1 MGTRSNTVV
10 IETGHEKEQILLN
23 LYRQMDG
30 YPSGQGKDLCD
41 FLSTISMVNGIGL
54 SNTRK
59 VANGAGCLAAQLVA
73 HFKEGAGDFYIA
85 SPTKGAA
92 IGQNDYSYVIRINTY
107 EPKAVWDIQVY
118 EGGYKAFRGG
128 LGGFEAFC
136 KEGVDA

>member
-10 IETGHEKEQILLN
+10 IETGHGKEQILLN
-23 LYRQMDG
+23 LYGQMDG

-41 FLSTISMVNGIGL
+41 FLSTIDMVNGLGL

-73 HFKEGAGDFYIA
+73 HFKEGAGGFYIN

-92 IGQNDYSYVIRINTY
+92 IGQNDYSYVIRVNTY

-118 EGGYKAFRGG
+118 EGRSEVFRGG
-128 LGGFEAFC
+128 LEGFEAFC
-136 KEGVDA
+136 QEEVDA

>member
-23 LYRQMDG
+23 LYGQMDG

-41 FLSTISMVNGIGL
+41 FLSAIDMVNGLGL

-73 HFKEGAGDFYIA
+73 HFKEGAGGFYIS

-92 IGQNDYSYVIRINTY
+92 IGQNDFSYVVRVNTF
-107 EPKAVWDIQVY
+107 EPKAVWDIEVY
-118 EGGYKAFRGG
+118 EGRSKVFRGG
-128 LGGFEAFC
+128 LEGFEAFC
-136 KEGVDA
+136 KEEVDA